1 MMGAPDLFKD
11 CLGDLPEGDITH
23 NALAAKALIRA
34 GLAVVIIKPGDKRPA
49 CTLAAAA
56 AKKAD
61 LEAQEAAR
69 AAGNANWD
77 RVRHDCGRAHV
88 LTEERQLTHKRVKD
102 LLANGAN
109 LGVMAGSLGRT
120 RVLVVDLDT
129 REQARAFLRAWSAA
143 VGEEITEP
151 MTVASPG
158 VMRLEAGGEE
168 IWDHKDGGHYWFT
181 VPDHVDFP
189 RYPGKYVGEGDWVAY
204 YADAYALVPPSVR
217 PEGPYRLTGSVTEA
231 PAWLLERIQADIT
244 ERQERRAERAAR
256 MAAEGPKDI
265 DEWAALTPW
274 DLLLEAA
281 GWTLT
286 GAPDSCGC
294 PTWTRPGSPAH
305 LKSATA
311 HEAGCPVYDTSLGHG
326 PIHVWSDAVEI
337 NGSKTASKLT
347 FLAWSQ
353 HGGDLKAA
361 MRSIG
366 IEPQGGLDLPAVDI
380 LDPFKMLPTERP
392 GPADPFSNPATPAE
406 EGEDVS
412 SGQTDTSSPEAPA
425 ADDDQETE
433 TISSWAPVELDAIL
447 DGTQERK
454 RAELFPRMDLKED
467 GTPQC
472 LLYRGLIH
480 SFHGESESGKSL
492 VLMWEAVR
500 LINEGH
506 SVLWITFDSDPQED
520 VARALRM
527 GARKDAI
534 RQHLTYVK
542 PDEPPSIAPAAY
554 RALFY
559 AQDGSAREYA
569 LAVIDGVTDAVLLFS
584 GGSKGDPNEIF
595 VQFSRIFPRRL
606 ADITGAAVVLID
618 HVAKDTEA
626 RGRFAIGAQAK
637 MSQLTGAAYTV
648 EPDQTAPTV
657 NGIGYVILR
666 VGKDRPGDVRRASGP
681 RRGRDRTQEAA
692 RIRVDDTGAR
702 TVVTV
707 EPPVC
712 DPFAAGTV
720 GGVDVPVEVMTSISG
735 LLKDNPEGLSGRAVE
750 GLIRERGQKVGAA
763 RLRAALELLEARGFT
778 RVEKRGK
785 AEIHI
790 LLQEFVPDTDSDE
803 STGEEGSTAA

>member
-11 CLGDLPEGDITH
+11 ALGDLPEGDISM
-23 NALAAKALIRA
+23 NAIAAKALIRA

-49 CTLAAAA
+49 CTLTAAQ

-69 AAGNANWD
+69 ATGNANWEK
-77 RVRHDCGRAHV
+77 VRHDCGRAHV
-88 LTEERQLTHKRVKD
+88 ITTERELTHKRVKE

-109 LGVMAGSLGRT
+109 LAVMVGAGTT

-129 REQARAFLRAWSAA
+129 REQARAFLKAWSAA
-143 VGEEITEP
+143 AGEEVTEP
-151 MTVASPG
+151 MTTASPG
-158 VMRLEAGGEE
+158 VMRLETGGEE
-168 IWDHKDGGHYWFT
+168 VWDHKDGGHFWFT
-181 VPDHVDFP
+181 VPEDWDLP
-189 RYPGKYVGEGDWVAY
+189 AYPGKFVGEGDWVAY
-204 YADAYALVPPSVR
+204 YSDAYALVPPSVR
-217 PEGPYRLTGSVTEA
+217 PEGPYRLTGSVLEA
-231 PAWLLERIQADIT
+231 PAWLLEAIQADIT

-256 MAAEGPKDI
+256 MAVEGPKDI
-265 DEWAALTPW
+265 DDWAAGTPW
-274 DLLLEAA
+274 DILLEAA

-311 HEAGCPVYDTSLGHG
+311 HESGCPVYDTSLGHG
-326 PIHVWSDAVEI
+326 PLHVWSDAVEI

-353 HGGDLKAA
+353 HGGDIKAA
-361 MRSIG
+361 MRSVG
-366 IEPQGGLDLPAVDI
+366 IEPAGLEVPPVDI
-380 LDPFKMLPTERP
+380 LDPFHQLPTERP
-392 GPADPFSNPATPAE
+392 IPGGEVFASPANPDDAAVSDQTATASE
-406 EGEDVS
+406 DTAGE
-412 SGQTDTSSPEAPA
+412 
-425 ADDDQETE
+425 
-433 TISSWAPVELDAIL
+433 SSWSPIALDAIL
-447 DGTQERK
+447 DGTQERR
-454 RAELFPRMDLKED
+454 RADLFPRMDLRDD
-467 GTPQC
+467 GSPQC
-472 LLYRGLIH
+472 LLYRGMIH

-492 VLMWEAVR
+492 ILMWEAVR
-500 LINEGH
+500 LINAGEP
-506 SVLWITFDSDPQED
+506 VLWITFDSDPQED
-520 VARALRM
+520 VSRALRM

-534 RQHLTYVK
+534 RQFLHYVK
-542 PDEPPSIAPAAY
+542 PDEPPSIAPTAY

-559 AQDGSAREYA
+559 NPDGSARDYA
-569 LAVIDGVTDAVLLFS
+569 LAIIDGVTDAVLLFS
-584 GGSKGDPNEIF
+584 GGGKGDPNEIF

-618 HVAKDTEA
+618 HVAKDTEN

-657 NGIGYVILR
+657 NGVGYVILR

-707 EPPVC
+707 EPPIT
-712 DPFAAGTV
+712 DPFAAGQVNGVTV
-720 GGVDVPVEVMTSISG
+720 TPDLMLAISQ
-735 LLKDNPEGLSGRAVE
+735 LLERTPEGLSGRKIE
-750 GLIRERGQKVGAA
+750 GSVKGQGESI
-763 RLRAALELLEARGFT
+763 RAALKLLEERGFT
-778 RVEKRGK
+778 RTEARGR
-785 AEIHI
+785 ATIHI
-790 LLQEFVPDTDSDE
+790 HVQPFVPDTDSDE
-803 STGEEGSTAA
+803 EEGEEGSTAA

>member
-11 CLGDLPEGDITH
+11 ALGDLPEGDISM

-34 GLAVVIIKPGDKRPA
+34 GLAVVIIQPGGKKPA

-61 LEAQEAAR
+61 LEAAEAAR
-69 AAGNANWD
+69 AAGNANWEK
-77 RVRHDCGRAHV
+77 VRHDCGRSHV
-88 LTEERQLTHKRVKD
+88 LTTERELTHKRVKE

-109 LGVMAGSLGRT
+109 LGVMAGDLGQT

-129 REQARAFLRAWSAA
+129 REQARAFIKAWSAA

-168 IWDHKDGGHYWFT
+168 VWDHKEGGHYWFT
-181 VPDHVDFP
+181 LPDHVDLP
-189 RYPGKYVGEGDWVAY
+189 RYPGKYVGEGDWVVY
-204 YADAYALVPPSVR
+204 YSDAYALVPPSVR
-217 PEGPYRLTGSVTEA
+217 PEGPYRLTGSVQEA
-231 PAWLLERIQADIT
+231 PAWLLQALQADIT

-265 DEWAALTPW
+265 DEWAADTPW

-311 HEAGCPVYDTSLGHG
+311 HESGCPVYDTSLGHG
-326 PIHVWSDAVEI
+326 PLHIWSDAVEI

-353 HGGDLKAA
+353 HGGDMKAA
-361 MRSIG
+361 MKSIG
-366 IEPQGGLDLPAVDI
+366 IEPAGLNLPAVDI

-392 GPADPFSNPATPAE
+392 GQADPFNNPATPAE
-406 EGEDVS
+406 EGENVS
-412 SGQTDTSSPEAPA
+412 SGQIDTFSPEAL
-425 ADDDQETE
+425 ADAEEDQEE
-433 TISSWAPVELDAIL
+433 SSWSPIALDAIL
-447 DGTQERK
+447 DGTRDRK
-454 RAELFPRMDLKED
+454 RADLFPRMDLRED

-472 LLYRGLIH
+472 LLYKGMIH

-492 VLMWEAVR
+492 ILMWEAVR
-500 LINEGH
+500 LINAGEP
-506 SVLWITFDSDPQED
+506 VLWITFDSDPEED
-520 VARALRM
+520 VSRALRM

-534 RQHLTYVK
+534 RQFLHYVK

-554 RALFY
+554 RSLFY
-559 AQDGSAREYA
+559 NPDGSAREYA

-606 ADITGAAVVLID
+606 AGITGAAVVLID
-618 HVAKDTEA
+618 HVAKDSEN

-657 NGIGYVILR
+657 NGVGYVILR

-707 EPPVC
+707 EPPVS
-712 DPFAAGTV
+712 DPFAAGQ
-720 GGVDVPVEVMTSISG
+720 VDGINVPTDLMVSISQF
-735 LLKDNPEGLSGRAVE
+735 LEDKPEGLSGRAIE
-750 GLIRERGQKVGAA
+750 GTVKGQGQRV
-763 RLRAALELLEARGFT
+763 RAALELLEARGFT
-778 RVEKRGK
+778 RTEKRGK
-785 AEIHI
+785 ATIHFHV
-790 LLQEFVPDTDSDE
+790 QEFIPDTDSD
-803 STGEEGSTAA
+803 GEEGEEIATAV

>member
-11 CLGDLPEGDITH
+11 ALGDLPEGDITT

-49 CTLAAAA
+49 CTLNAAQ

-61 LEAQEAAR
+61 LEAAEAAR
-69 AAGNANWD
+69 AAGNANWEK
-77 RVRHDCGRAHV
+77 VRHDCGRAHV
-88 LTEERQLTHKRVKD
+88 ITTERELTHKRVKD

-109 LGVMAGSLGRT
+109 LGVMAGNLGTT
-120 RVLVVDLDT
+120 RILVVDLDT
-129 REQARAFLRAWSAA
+129 REQARAFLKAWGAA

-158 VMRLEAGGEE
+158 VLRVETDGEE
-168 IWDHKDGGHYWFT
+168 VWDHKDGGHFWFT
-181 VPDHVDFP
+181 VPDHVDLP
-189 RYPGKYVGEGDWVAY
+189 AYPGKYVGEGDWVVY
-204 YADAYALVPPSVR
+204 YSDAYALVPPSVR
-217 PEGPYRLTGSVTEA
+217 PEGPYRLTGSVSEA

-244 ERQERRAERAAR
+244 ERQERRAERAQR

-265 DEWAALTPW
+265 DDWAANTPW

-311 HEAGCPVYDTSLGHG
+311 HETGCPVYDTSLGHG
-326 PIHVWSDAVEI
+326 PLHVWSDAVEI

-353 HGGDLKAA
+353 HGGDIKAA

-366 IEPQGGLDLPAVDI
+366 IEPAGLEVPPVDI
-380 LDPFKMLPTERP
+380 LDPFRQLPTERP
-392 GPADPFSNPATPAE
+392 TPAGDVFANPGTPAE
-406 EGEDVS
+406 GGEED
-412 SGQTDTSSPEAPA
+412 QDAATEEAA
-425 ADDDQETE
+425 E
-433 TISSWAPVELDAIL
+433 SSWAPIALDAIL

-454 RAELFPRMDLKED
+454 RADLFPRMDLRED

-472 LLYRGLIH
+472 LLYKGMIH

-492 VLMWEAVR
+492 ILMWEAVR
-500 LINEGH
+500 LINAGEP
-506 SVLWITFDSDPQED
+506 VLWITFDSDPQED

-534 RQHLTYVK
+534 RQFLHYVK

-559 AQDGSAREYA
+559 NADGSAREYA

-618 HVAKDTEA
+618 HGAKDSEN

-657 NGIGYVILR
+657 NGVGYVILR

-707 EPPVC
+707 EPPNS
-712 DPFAAGTV
+712 DPFAAGQ
-720 GGVDVPVEVMTSISG
+720 VDGINIPTELMVSISK
-735 LLKDNPEGLSGRAVE
+735 LLGDTPEGMSGRAITGAVS
-750 GLIRERGQKVGAA
+750 GKGERV
-763 RLRAALELLEARGFT
+763 RAALELLEARGFT

-785 AEIHI
+785 AQIHI
-790 LLQEFVPDTDSDE
+790 LVQEFVPEAESD
-803 STGEEGSTAA
+803 GEEGAEGSTAA

>member
-1 MMGAPDLFKD
+1 MMGATDLFKD
-11 CLGDLPEGDITH
+11 ALGDLPEGDISM

-34 GLAVVIIKPGDKRPA
+34 GLAVVIIQPGGKKPA
-49 CTLAAAA
+49 CTLNAAA

-69 AAGNANWD
+69 AAGNANWEK
-77 RVRHDCGRAHV
+77 VRHDCGRAHV
-88 LTEERQLTHKRVKD
+88 LTLERELTHKRVKE

-109 LGVMAGSLGRT
+109 LGVMAGELGAT
-120 RVLVVDLDT
+120 RILVVDLDT
-129 REQARAFLRAWSAA
+129 REQAKAFLKAWGAA

-158 VMRLEAGGEE
+158 VMRLEDDGEE
-168 IWDHKDGGHYWFT
+168 VGGHFWFT
-181 VPDHVDFP
+181 LPDHVTLP
-189 RYPGKYVGEGDWVAY
+189 AYPGKYVGEGDWVVY
-204 YADAYALVPPSVR
+204 YSDAYALVPPSVR
-217 PEGPYRLTGSVTEA
+217 PEGPYRLTGSVQEA

-244 ERQERRAERAAR
+244 QRQERRAERAQR
-256 MAAEGPKDI
+256 MAVEGPKDI
-265 DEWAALTPW
+265 DEWAADTPW

-281 GWTLT
+281 GWNLT

-311 HEAGCPVYDTSLGHG
+311 HESGCPVYDTSLGHG
-326 PIHVWSDAVEI
+326 PLHVWSDAVEI
-337 NGSKTASKLT
+337 SGSKTASKLT

-353 HGGDLKAA
+353 HNGDIKAA
-361 MRSIG
+361 MASIG
-366 IEPQGGLDLPAVDI
+366 IKPEGMHLPPVDI
-380 LDPFKMLPTERP
+380 LDPFTQLPTERP
-392 GPADPFSNPATPAE
+392 TPA
-406 EGEDVS
+406 GDVFS
-412 SGQTDTSSPEAPA
+412 DPSSPGEEVSRPQVTDGASPEEAA
-425 ADDDQETE
+425 QDDQEE
-433 TISSWAPVELDAIL
+433 SSWAPMALDAIL
-447 DGTQERK
+447 DGTRERK
-454 RAELFPRMDLKED
+454 RADLFPRMDVRED

-472 LLYRGLIH
+472 LLYRGMIH

-492 VLMWEAVR
+492 ILMWEAVR
-500 LINEGH
+500 LINAGED
-506 SVLWITFDSDPQED
+506 VLWVTFDSDPEED
-520 VARALRM
+520 VSRALRM
-527 GARKDAI
+527 GARPDAI
-534 RQHLTYVK
+534 RRHLVYVK

-559 AQDGSAREYA
+559 NQDGSARTYA
-569 LAVIDGVTDAVLLFS
+569 LAIIDGVTDAVLLFS

-606 ADITGAAVVLID
+606 AGITGAAVVLID
-618 HVAKDTEA
+618 HVSKDSEN

-657 NGIGYVILR
+657 GGVGYVILR

-681 RRGRDRTQEAA
+681 RRGRDRTQESA

-707 EPPVC
+707 EPPVV

-720 GGVDVPVEVMTSISG
+720 DGVDVPAVLMESISR
-735 LLKDNPEGLSGRAVE
+735 LLADTPEGLSGRAIE
-750 GLIRERGQKVGAA
+750 GSVTGKGERV
-763 RLRAALELLEARGFT
+763 RAALELLEARGFT
-778 RVEKRGK
+778 RTEKRGRGQAHFHVK
-785 AEIHI
+785 PFIKDAE
-790 LLQEFVPDTDSDE
+790 SD
-803 STGEEGSTAA
+803 GEEGKEGSTAA

>member
-1 MMGAPDLFKD
+1 MGAPDLFKNT
-11 CLGDLPEGDITH
+11 LGDFPEGDIST
-23 NALAAKALIRA
+23 NALAAKALVKA
-34 GLAVVIIKPGDKRPA
+34 GLAVVLIQPGAKKPA
-49 CTLAAAA
+49 CTLPSREL
-56 AKKAD
+56 KKAD

-69 AAGNANWD
+69 AAGNPNWQNI
-77 RVRHDCGRAHV
+77 RHYNSGNCGRAHAI
-88 LTEERQLTHKRVKD
+88 TDVKD
-102 LLANGAN
+102 LNRVRIRELLDNGAN
-109 LGVMAGSLGRT
+109 IGVVVGAGTT

-129 REQARAFLRAWSAA
+129 AEQRRAFLRAWAMA
-143 VGEEITEP
+143 TGEEITEP

-158 VMRLEAGGEE
+158 VMRVTVDQEE
-168 IWDHKDGGHYWFT
+168 VWDHKDGGHYWFT
-181 VPDHVDFP
+181 IPDHVDLP
-189 RYPGKYVGEGDWVAY
+189 SSPGKFVGEGDWVVY
-204 YADAYALVPPSVR
+204 YSDAFALVPPSVR

-231 PAWLLERIQADIT
+231 PAWLLEAVQADIT

-265 DEWAALTPW
+265 DAWAAETPW
-274 DLLLEAA
+274 DVLLEAV

-311 HEAGCPVYDTSLGHG
+311 HEVGCPIYDTSLGHG
-326 PIHVWSDAVEI
+326 PLHVWSDAVEI
-337 NGSKTASKLT
+337 MGSKTASKLT

-353 HGGDLKAA
+353 HNEDMKAA
-361 MRSIG
+361 MRSQG
-366 IEPQGGLDLPAVDI
+366 IEPAGLEVPAVSI
-380 LDPFKMLPTERP
+380 LDPFHQLPTERP
-392 GPADPFSNPATPAE
+392 GPADPFSTPKAPAE
-406 EGEDVS
+406 ESGDAASGQIAASPEEGQDTGEDVDS
-412 SGQTDTSSPEAPA
+412 
-425 ADDDQETE
+425 
-433 TISSWAPVELDAIL
+433 SSWSPIALDAIL

-454 RAELFPRMDLKED
+454 KADLFPRMDIRED

-492 VLMWEAVR
+492 VLMWETVR
-500 LINEGH
+500 LINEGQD
-506 SVLWITFDSDPQED
+506 VLWITFDSDPQED

-534 RQHLTYVK
+534 RRHLHYVK
-542 PDEPPSIAPAAY
+542 PDEPPTIAPAAY
-554 RALFY
+554 RGLFY
-559 AQDGSAREYA
+559 GPDGSAKEYA
-569 LAVIDGVTDAVLLFS
+569 LAIIDGVTDAVLLFS

-618 HVAKDTEA
+618 HVAKDTEN

-657 NGIGYVILR
+657 NGVGYVILR

-692 RIRVDDTGAR
+692 RIRVDDTGTR

-707 EPPVC
+707 EPPST
-712 DPFAAGTV
+712 DPFAAGQVNGVTV
-720 GGVDVPVEVMTSISG
+720 APDLMLAISQH
-735 LLKDNPEGLSGRAVE
+735 LEKTPEGLSGRKIESSVK
-750 GLIRERGQKVGAA
+750 GQGEAI
-763 RLRAALELLEARGFT
+763 RAALRLLEERGFT
-778 RVEKRGK
+778 RTEKRGK
-785 AEIHI
+785 ATIHI
-790 LLQEFVPDTDSDE
+790 HVQPFVLDTDSDE
-803 STGEEGSTAA
+803 EEEEEGSTAA